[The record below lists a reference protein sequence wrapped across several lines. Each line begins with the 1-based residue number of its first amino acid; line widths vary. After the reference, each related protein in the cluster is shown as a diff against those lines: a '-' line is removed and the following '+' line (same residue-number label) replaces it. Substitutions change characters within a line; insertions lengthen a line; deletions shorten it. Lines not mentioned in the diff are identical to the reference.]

1 MKKIVIV
8 IGTRPNFIKITR
20 FKELSANY
28 PDLTLKLVHT
38 NQHFD
43 DKMAGIFFQ
52 QFDIQIDHFLPHF
65 KGTPAA
71 HMGHIIKELD
81 DWFEVESP
89 DLVVVVGDV
98 NSTLCGALVANKRGI
113 PLAHLE
119 SGLRSNDERMPEEI
133 NRILTDRITDIFF
146 VTEES
151 GRKNL
156 RKEGVEDSCIYM
168 VGNSM
173 IDTLVH
179 FQPNI
184 QESDILETLNLS
196 GKEYALVTLHRPS
209 NVDSEEELRKVHSFL
224 AEVSNI
230 LPVVFPIHHR
240 TTQKIKLYNLED
252 DFNALDNCQLIDPQ
266 GYFSFQRLIA
276 GATVVITD
284 SGGIQEETTFLG
296 IPCITL
302 RENTERPVT
311 IDVGTNQLMNF
322 DAEKM
327 VRIIRERDYKKGRRP
342 DLWDGETTHR
352 VLDILYNYLKEEKK

>member
-1 MKKIVIV
+1 MKKVVVV

-20 FKELSANY
+20 FKTLAEKQEGI
-28 PDLTLKLVHT
+28 TLKLVHT

-52 QFDIQIDHFLPHF
+52 QFNIEIDHYLSHF
-65 KGTPAA
+65 NGRPAA

-81 DWFEVESP
+81 DWFEMESP
-89 DLVVVVGDV
+89 DLVMVVGDV

-156 RKEGVEDSCIYM
+156 LKEGVDPARIHF

-179 FQPNI
+179 FQDQI
-184 QESDILETLNLS
+184 QESDILEKLDLKNQ
-196 GKEYALVTLHRPS
+196 EYALVTLHRPS
-209 NVDSEEELRKVHSFL
+209 NVDSLKDLLLVFDFLRD
-224 AEVSNI
+224 VSDI

-240 TTQKIKLYNLED
+240 TVQRIKEHGLEQE
-252 DFNALDNCQLIDPQ
+252 FKGLKNCMLIEPQ
-266 GYFSFQRLIA
+266 GYFSFQKLIS
-276 GATVVITD
+276 GANIVITD

-311 IDVGTNQLMNF
+311 IDVGTNRLMDF
-322 DAEKM
+322 DAKEII
-327 VRIIRERDYKKGRRP
+327 RIIRDSDFKAGRKP
-342 DLWDGETTHR
+342 DLWDGETTPR
-352 VLDILYNYLKEEKK
+352 VLKVIVEYLNTSR